1 MNVLTNKMIETLKAE
16 GKYRYVRFIDGRL
29 QGSNTP
35 QHPNVRKEGKWDD
48 IELEAD
54 EGQSSIK
61 LFSGQVLD
69 LKEIA

>member
-1 MNVLTNKMIETLKAE
+1 MSNVLTHKMIEALKAE
-16 GKYRYVRFIDGRL
+16 GKYRYVRFVDGQL

-54 EGQSSIK
+54 EGSSSMK
-61 LFSGQVLD
+61 LFSGQVID
-69 LKEIA
+69 LTEI